1 MLLLQ
6 HVNREIKAEEILL
19 QETRRQIAEFKIAEG
34 EDNKE
39 RATRLSRMEEEIARS
54 ECQCQWLM

>member
-1 MLLLQ
+1 MCVMLLFQ
-6 HVNREIKAEEILL
+6 HVNREIKAEEISL
-19 QETRRQIAEFKIAEG
+19 QETRRQIAEFKITEG

-54 ECQCQWLM
+54 VRVGA